1 MPFKAEDYVHRIG
14 RTGRAGHTGKA
25 ISLMSMDEEYLL
37 KAIET
42 LLDTRLP
49 QEWLQGYEPD
59 PNAPLK
65 EDRPRQS
72 RGRSSDKRKMKAK
85 LKIHAN
91 RGKNK
96 R

>member
-1 MPFKAEDYVHRIG
+1 
-14 RTGRAGHTGKA
+14 
-25 ISLMSMDEEYLL
+25 MSANEEYLL

-49 QEWLQGYEPD
+49 QEWLKGYEPD
-59 PNAPLK
+59 PNAPVR
-65 EDRPRQS
+65 EDGARQS
-72 RGRSSDKRKMKAK
+72 RGRSADKRKMKAK
-85 LKIHAN
+85 MKVHTN